1 MHVEENLV
9 VIKKYTNRRL
19 YNSNEGRYVKLDE
32 IAAIIRLG
40 SDIRVI
46 DSQTNE
52 DITKQILAQ
61 IILEE
66 EKNKKDLL
74 PAALLYKIIRAN
86 EEVMKDFFDNYLNIT
101 IENYLTYRKVMEQ
114 KLSKITDISKL
125 PFELGEI
132 FMKSMGVGS
141 GASPEEKK

>member
-1 MHVEENLV
+1 MHMEESIV

-19 YNSNEGRYVKLDE
+19 YNSKEGCYVKLDE
-32 IAAIIRLG
+32 IAGIIREG

-74 PAALLYKIIRAN
+74 PTALLYKIIRAN
-86 EEVMKDFFDNYLNIT
+86 EEVMKDFFENYLNST
-101 IENYLTYRKVMEQ
+101 IENYLTYRKAMEQ

-132 FMKSMGVGS
+132 FMKSMGVGGGGS
-141 GASPEEKK
+141 TEEKK